1 MARLQEGKRTYVHFL
16 CPGQQPT
23 PAEAEPP
30 TIMPQ
35 AKETVS
41 KTTSTQETQRPVV
54 PEGKPAPPE
63 PKKRAR
69 KASIANSEKDTEL
82 GFDLRP
88 SAPKD
93 DDKVQKDIQSAR
105 AVEKGTD
112 GAQINEVKDSEVN
125 KKADKPV
132 RLLETTDYR
141 VDGKVEEPAR
151 HLEKETDA
159 LPEMKQ
165 TRRHTE
171 ELAKADHEETQSDR
185 ALDKTCFEQRKQKEK
200 KRGTENSSE
209 QLETHLAKTSGVEEK
224 QEHPAAE
231 AGTISQEEKSPVKP
245 LERLIS
251 KESTK
256 DQNMKSLENEG
267 ELDETEGEPLKPPTR
282 SKGKLTDG
290 KPPIK
295 YLLKDSE
302 EILPTM
308 LKTTQIDSEEDRKQ
322 RDRLNKPVSKE
333 SERGTKP
340 GKEKEPTEQPERPV
354 ENEAPFTHPKPPVRT
369 KSKVKGVEK
378 QVSRDTETDR
388 EEQEPTTG
396 VVKVQDQPIKQLLK
410 PLIKQ
415 AEEKPAFERNQSV
428 TASERTEQ
436 PASPPLKQPVK
447 PMRKEPEMD
456 QDVRLAVKPTRREE
470 EQQTQVAED
479 IPLLYISED
488 ETFSEALTEIP
499 AAHRDVQP
507 HEPFVEIVLQTTE
520 PLKESPPEIDIS
532 TEDEPQMQEAAV
544 KIQAAFKG
552 FKARKD
558 MRPVFKEVF
567 KTQTADL
574 HGTLTLMCVV
584 EGKPSA
590 VRWLRNGQ
598 QICNDQR
605 CRITTTD
612 DGECTLVIKNLLNS
626 DSGIY
631 TCEVVNKF
639 GVTSYNGNITV
650 VQTPQPAPVAQKP
663 VHPPLA
669 AITPLQLAPAKP
681 AAPPKHQN
689 ENLPQSQ
696 AQVPTTAENYAES
709 MNVSLWEAYTLT
721 EHAPQQTPRERRRSS
736 VMAAS
741 SSE

>member
-1 MARLQEGKRTYVHFL
+1 ML
-16 CPGQQPT
+16 
-23 PAEAEPP
+23 
-30 TIMPQ
+30 Q
-35 AKETVS
+35 AKET
-41 KTTSTQETQRPVV
+41 TPAQETQRPVV

-82 GFDLRP
+82 VFDLRP
-88 SAPKD
+88 SALKH
-93 DDKVQKDIQSAR
+93 DDKVQKDTQPAR

-112 GAQINEVKDSEVN
+112 GAQNAAHGQINKVKDREVN

-132 RLLETTDYR
+132 RLQETTDYR
-141 VDGKVEEPAR
+141 VDGEVEEPAR

-171 ELAKADHEETQSDR
+171 ELAKADHEEVQSDR
-185 ALDKTCFEQRKQKEK
+185 ALDKTCFAQRKQKEK
-200 KRGTENSSE
+200 KPGTENSSE
-209 QLETHLAKTSGVEEK
+209 QLEIHLAKTSGVEEK
-224 QEHPAAE
+224 QKHPAAE
-231 AGTISQEEKSPVKP
+231 VGTISQDDKSPVKP
-245 LERLIS
+245 PQGLIS
-251 KESTK
+251 KESMK
-256 DQNMKSLENEG
+256 DQNMTSLENEG
-267 ELDETEGEPLKPPTR
+267 ELDKTEGEPLKPPTR

-295 YLLKDSE
+295 YLLKDGE

-308 LKTTQIDSEEDRKQ
+308 LKMTQIDSEEDGKQ
-322 RDRLNKPVSKE
+322 RGRLNKQVSKE
-333 SERGTKP
+333 SESGTKP
-340 GKEKEPTEQPERPV
+340 EKEPTEQPERPV
-354 ENEAPFTHPKPPVRT
+354 EKEDAFTHPKPPVRT

-388 EEQEPTTG
+388 EEQEPTTA
-396 VVKVQDQPIKQLLK
+396 VVKVQDQPMKQLLK

-415 AEEKPAFERNQSV
+415 AEEKPAFERNQSA
-428 TASERTEQ
+428 TEETEQ
-436 PASPPLKQPVK
+436 PANPPLKQPVQ

-507 HEPFVEIVLQTTE
+507 HEPFVEIALQTTE

-552 FKARKD
+552 FKTRKD

-567 KTQTADL
+567 KNQTADL
-574 HGTLTLMCVV
+574 HSTLTLMCVV

-626 DSGIY
+626 DRGIY
-631 TCEVVNKF
+631 TCEAVNKF

-669 AITPLQLAPAKP
+669 AITPLQLAPTKP
-681 AAPPKHQN
+681 AAPPKDQN
-689 ENLPQSQ
+689 ENLPPSQ
-696 AQVPTTAENYAES
+696 AQVPTSAEDYAES

-721 EHAPQQTPRERRRSS
+721 EHAPQQTPQERRRSS

>member
-1 MARLQEGKRTYVHFL
+1 MTRLQEGKRTHVHFL
-16 CPGQQPT
+16 SSSTGLQPT

-35 AKETVS
+35 VKETVS
-41 KTTSTQETQRPVV
+41 KTTPTQETQRPGVS
-54 PEGKPAPPE
+54 EGKAAPPE

-82 GFDLRP
+82 VFDLGP
-88 SAPKD
+88 SALKD

-112 GAQINEVKDSEVN
+112 GAQNAAHEQINKVKDREVN

-132 RLLETTDYR
+132 RLLETIDYR
-141 VDGKVEEPAR
+141 VDGKVGEPAK

-171 ELAKADHEETQSDR
+171 ELAPADHEETQSDR

-200 KRGTENSSE
+200 KRGTEKSSE
-209 QLETHLAKTSGVEEK
+209 QLEIPLAKSEADEK
-224 QEHPAAE
+224 RKHPAAE
-231 AGTISQEEKSPVKP
+231 VGMISQDEKSPVKP
-245 LERLIS
+245 LEGLIS
-251 KESTK
+251 KESMK

-267 ELDETEGEPLKPPTR
+267 ELDKTEGEPLKPPTR

-290 KPPIK
+290 KQPIK

-308 LKTTQIDSEEDRKQ
+308 LKTTQIDSEEDGKQ
-322 RDRLNKPVSKE
+322 RDRLNKQVSKE

-340 GKEKEPTEQPERPV
+340 EQVFDKEPTEQPERSV
-354 ENEAPFTHPKPPVRT
+354 ENEPPFTHPKPPVRT

-388 EEQEPTTG
+388 EEQEPTSG

-415 AEEKPAFERNQSV
+415 AKEKPAFERNQPV
-428 TASERTEQ
+428 TATEKTEQ
-436 PASPPLKQPVK
+436 PAKLPLKQPVK
-447 PMRKEPEMD
+447 PMRKEPKMD
-456 QDVRLAVKPTRREE
+456 QDVSLAVEPTRREE
-470 EQQTQVAED
+470 EQQTKVAED

-499 AAHRDVQP
+499 A
-507 HEPFVEIVLQTTE
+507 EILLQTTE
-520 PLKESPPEIDIS
+520 PLKESPPEIEIS

-552 FKARKD
+552 FKTRKD

-567 KTQTADL
+567 KNRTADL
-574 HGTLTLMCVV
+574 HGMLTLMCVV

-598 QICNDQR
+598 QISNDQR

-650 VQTPQPAPVAQKP
+650 VQTPQPAPVAQRP

-669 AITPLQLAPAKP
+669 AITPLQLAPTKP
-681 AAPPKHQN
+681 EAPPKDQN

-696 AQVPTTAENYAES
+696 AQVPTSAENYAES
-709 MNVSLWEAYTLT
+709 MNLSLWEAYTLT
-721 EHAPQQTPRERRRSS
+721 EHAPQQTLQERRRSS